1 MNQPRACWTV
11 LLTKAQELVDVIQA
25 DIQAGRN
32 RLHSLQASRERLQK
46 LYDGY
51 QAAPAQG
58 SASVGMLET
67 MNQRQFAA
75 QLLVLM
81 QRVDDDVTQTER
93 ALAHCRARLVEAERE
108 RLKMQALVDHD
119 LKAMHKQEREREQRQ
134 MDDMGVMQFNL
145 GAGH

>member
-11 LLTKAQELVDVIQA
+11 LLNKAQELVDLIQA
-25 DIQAGRN
+25 DMQAGRQ
-32 RLHSLQASRERLQK
+32 RLQSLQASRERLQK

-51 QAAPAQG
+51 QTAPASG

-81 QRVDDDVTQTER
+81 QRVDDDVAQTER
-93 ALAHCRARLVEAERE
+93 ALAHCRSRLLEAERE
-108 RLKMQALVDHD
+108 RLKMQSLVDQD
-119 LKAMHKQEREREQRQ
+119 LKAVHKQQREREQRQ
-134 MDDMGVMQFNL
+134 MDDMGVLQFNL
-145 GAGH
+145 GTDH